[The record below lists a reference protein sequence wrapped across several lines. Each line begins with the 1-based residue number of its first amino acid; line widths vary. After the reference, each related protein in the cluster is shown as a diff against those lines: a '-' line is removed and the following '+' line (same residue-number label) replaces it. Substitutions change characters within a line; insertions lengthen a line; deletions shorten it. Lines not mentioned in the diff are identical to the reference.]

1 MAEAHKQ
8 HAYPDPAA
16 RAGTP
21 NPEDETQGLAE
32 DQAEAP
38 EAGQD
43 GPLSDLEAEL
53 AALRAERDEL
63 RDRMM
68 RALADAENSRKRAER
83 DRREGLMYG
92 GAKLARDML
101 PVYDH
106 LSRALEAAGED
117 GRTNAAGF
125 YEGIDLTLRELVNV
139 LQRHGVERIVPE
151 PGDAFDPHLHQ
162 AMFEAPVPNFSA
174 GQIIQVMAVGFRMHD
189 QLLRPAQVGV
199 SSSPAG

>member
-16 RAGTP
+16 QPGAKPAT
-21 NPEDETQGLAE
+21 PEDELEALAE
-32 DQAEAP
+32 GEAE
-38 EAGQD
+38 D
-43 GPLSDLEAEL
+43 GPLSEADAEL

-68 RALADAENSRKRAER
+68 RALADAENARKRAER

-101 PVYDH
+101 PVYDN
-106 LSRALEAAGED
+106 LSRALEAAGEE
-117 GRTNAAGF
+117 GRTNAPGF
-125 YEGIDLTLRELVNV
+125 YEGIDLTLRELVKV
-139 LQRHGVERIVPE
+139 LERHGIERVLPE

-162 AMFEAPVPNFSA
+162 AMFEAPVPNYKA

-199 SSSPAG
+199 SSTPAG

>member
-1 MAEAHKQ
+1 MAEARKHPE
-8 HAYPDPAA
+8 YPEAEEAPATGLSEDPAA
-16 RAGTP
+16 AAP
-21 NPEDETQGLAE
+21 QDAPPEELG
-32 DQAEAP
+32 
-38 EAGQD
+38 
-43 GPLSDLEAEL
+43 DLEAEIL
-53 AALRAERDEL
+53 ALQAERDEM
-63 RDRMM
+63 RDRLM

-106 LSRALEAAGED
+106 LSRALEAAGD
-117 GRTNAAGF
+117 DLKTNAAGL

-139 LQRHGVERIVPE
+139 LAKHGVERILPQ

-162 AMFEAPVPNFSA
+162 AMFEAPVPQFRA

-199 SSSPAG
+199 SSTPAS